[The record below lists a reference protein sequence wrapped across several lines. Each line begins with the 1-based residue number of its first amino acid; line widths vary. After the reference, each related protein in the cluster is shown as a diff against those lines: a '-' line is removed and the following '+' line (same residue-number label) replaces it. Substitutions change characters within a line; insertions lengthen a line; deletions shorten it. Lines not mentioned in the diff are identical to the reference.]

1 MYDVTPLI
9 ILLGNVLE
17 PMVEQAVKKAL
28 DGQESPTTAPD
39 ADQWQQGA
47 EFAAKELGLKVQTVY
62 QQIDKIP
69 HRKIHGKLYFKRSQL
84 QNYIEQKGGQAQ

>member
-1 MYDVTPLI
+1 MQNNNPFTEIAERLHNIEGFLLNLDERLI
-9 ILLGNVLE
+9 
-17 PMVEQAVKKAL
+17 A
-28 DGQESPTTAPD
+28 PTTAPD